1 MTLPF
6 PSWLRDYDRRWVNAD
21 VVAGLTTA
29 AVVIPKAMAY
39 ATIAGLPVQVGLCT
53 AFVPGIVYALLGGSR
68 VLSTSTTTTLAILTA
83 AALGEA
89 LPGAD
94 SARLVAGVATL
105 AVLVGVILV
114 AAAILRLGFVA
125 NFISEPVLAGFKAGI
140 GLVIVVDQL
149 PKLFG
154 LQIVKVGF
162 LRELGS
168 LLASLGRTSLPT
180 LLVSIAAAALLV
192 LLHRWLPRVP
202 ASLVVV
208 GLGIAASAAFGLAE
222 RGVKIVGA
230 IPAGL
235 PSPLLPDLGLLPVL
249 WPAAIGIALMSF
261 TETIAAGRAFVAHG
275 DHRPAANRELLATG
289 VANAA
294 GGFLGAMP
302 AGGGT
307 SQTAVNHQAGAK
319 TQLAGLVTG
328 LAAVATLL
336 FLAPAL
342 ALLPQAVLAAIVVF
356 YSVELVNL
364 SEFRAIARVRQMELV
379 WSIAAFAGVV
389 LLGTLEG
396 ITVAVVMS
404 LLALAQ
410 QTNHPPVYV
419 VGRKPGTSFFRQRT
433 DRHPED
439 ETIPGLL
446 LIRVEGRIYFGN
458 AERVMDLMA
467 PLVMASSPRVI
478 VLDCS
483 AIADLEYSALK
494 MLADVEERV
503 RASGAELWVAALNP
517 EVRAVVQRSPL
528 GDQLGHERMCF
539 NLEDAVARFQ
549 GAAAPGTGGTP

>member
-1 MTLPF
+1 M
-6 PSWLRDYDRRWVNAD
+6 
-21 VVAGLTTA
+21 VVALGVA
-29 AVVIPKAMAY
+29 AP
-39 ATIAGLPVQVGLCT
+39 
-53 AFVPGIVYALLGGSR
+53 
-68 VLSTSTTTTLAILTA
+68 
-83 AALGEA
+83 AALG
-89 LPGAD
+89 LPEHG
-94 SARLVAGVATL
+94 
-105 AVLVGVILV
+105 
-114 AAAILRLGFVA
+114 
-125 NFISEPVLAGFKAGI
+125 
-140 GLVIVVDQL
+140 
-149 PKLFG
+149 
-154 LQIVKVGF
+154 VKV
-162 LRELGS
+162 
-168 LLASLGRTSLPT
+168 
-180 LLVSIAAAALLV
+180 I
-192 LLHRWLPRVP
+192 
-202 ASLVVV
+202 
-208 GLGIAASAAFGLAE
+208 
-222 RGVKIVGA
+222 GA

-235 PSPLLPDLGLLPVL
+235 PSPVLPDLDLVRIL

-275 DHRPAANRELLATG
+275 EHRPAANRELLATG
-289 VANAA
+289 IANAA
-294 GGFLGAMP
+294 GGALGAMP

-307 SQTAVNHQAGAK
+307 SQTAVNEKAGAR

-336 FLAPAL
+336 FLSPAL

-356 YSVELVNL
+356 YSVELVSL
-364 SEFRAIARVRQMELV
+364 AEFRAIARVRQMELV

-419 VGRKPGTSFFRQRT
+419 VGRKPGTNVFRLRT

-467 PLVMASSPRVI
+467 PLVQASNPRVI

-494 MLADVEERV
+494 MLSDMEERV
-503 RASGAELWVAALNP
+503 RAAGAELWVAALNP
-517 EVRAVVQRSPL
+517 EVRAVVKRSPL
-528 GDQLGHERMCF
+528 GEQLGQERMCF
-539 NLEDAVARFQ
+539 NLEDAVARYQ
-549 GAAAPGTGGTP
+549 GAPAHAAEGTS

>member
-1 MTLPF
+1 MMLPF
-6 PSWLRDYDRRWVNAD
+6 PTWLRDYDRRWLGAD
-21 VVAGLTTA
+21 AVAGLTTA
-29 AVVIPKAMAY
+29 AVVLPKAMAY

-68 VLSTSTTTTLAILTA
+68 VLSSSTTTTLAILTA
-83 AALGEA
+83 SALTEA

-94 SARLVAGVATL
+94 AARLVTGVATL
-105 AVLVGVILV
+105 AMLVGVILV
-114 AAAILRLGFVA
+114 AAGILRLGFVA

-149 PKLFG
+149 PKLLG
-154 LQIVKVGF
+154 LQAVKIGF

-168 LLASLGRTSLPT
+168 VVANLGKTSLPT

-192 LLHRWLPRVP
+192 LLHRWMPRVP

-208 GLGIAASAAFGLAE
+208 ALGIAATAALGLPAH
-222 RGVKIVGA
+222 GVKVIGA

-235 PSPLLPDLGLLPVL
+235 PSPVLPDLDLVRIL

-275 DHRPAANRELLATG
+275 EHRPAANRELLATG
-289 VANAA
+289 IANAA
-294 GGFLGAMP
+294 GGALGAMP

-307 SQTAVNHQAGAK
+307 SQTAVNEQAGAR

-336 FLAPAL
+336 FLSPVL

-356 YSVELVNL
+356 YSVELVSL
-364 SEFRAIARVRQMELV
+364 AEFRAIARVRRMELV

-404 LLALAQ
+404 LVALAQ

-419 VGRKPGTSFFRQRT
+419 VGRKPGTNVFRQRT

-439 ETIPGLL
+439 ESIPGLL

-467 PLVMASSPRVI
+467 PLVRASNPRVI

-494 MLADVEERV
+494 MLSDMEERV
-503 RASGAELWVAALNP
+503 RDGGAELWVAALNP
-517 EVRAVVQRSPL
+517 EVRAVVKRSPL
-528 GDQLGHERMCF
+528 GDQLGQERMCF

-549 GAAAPGTGGTP
+549 GAAAAGSGGTP

>member
-1 MTLPF
+1 MILPF
-6 PSWLRDYDRRWVNAD
+6 PTWLRDYDRRWLGAD

-29 AVVIPKAMAY
+29 AVVLPKAMAY

-83 AALGEA
+83 SALTES

-94 SARLVAGVATL
+94 AARLVAGVATL
-105 AVLVGVILV
+105 AMLVGGILV
-114 AAAILRLGFVA
+114 VAGILRLGFVA

-149 PKLFG
+149 PKLLG
-154 LQIVKVGF
+154 LHVVKIGF

-168 LLASLGRTSLPT
+168 VLANLGKTSLPT
-180 LLVSIAAAALLV
+180 VLVSVAAAALLV

-208 GLGIAASAAFGLAE
+208 ALGVAATAALGLPAH
-222 RGVKIVGA
+222 GVKVIGA

-235 PSPLLPDLGLLPVL
+235 PSPVLPDLDLVRIL

-275 DHRPAANRELLATG
+275 EHRPAANRELLATG
-289 VANAA
+289 IANAA
-294 GGFLGAMP
+294 GGALGAMP

-307 SQTAVNHQAGAK
+307 SQTAVNEQAGAR

-336 FLAPAL
+336 FLSPAL

-356 YSVELVNL
+356 YSVELVSL
-364 SEFRAIARVRQMELV
+364 AEFRAIARVRRMELV
-379 WSIAAFAGVV
+379 WSIAAFGGVV

-404 LLALAQ
+404 LVALAQ
-410 QTNHPPVYV
+410 QANHPPVYV
-419 VGRKPGTSFFRQRT
+419 VGRKPGTNVFRQRT

-439 ETIPGLL
+439 ESIPGLL
-446 LIRVEGRIYFGN
+446 LLRVEGRIYFGN

-467 PLVMASSPRVI
+467 PLVQASNPRVI

-494 MLADVEERV
+494 MLSDMEERV
-503 RASGAELWVAALNP
+503 RAAGAELWVAALNP
-517 EVRAVVQRSPL
+517 EVRAVVKR
-528 GDQLGHERMCF
+528 
-539 NLEDAVARFQ
+539 
-549 GAAAPGTGGTP
+549 

>member
-1 MTLPF
+1 MTLPV
-6 PSWLRDYDRRWVNAD
+6 PTWLRGYDRRWVGAD
-21 VVAGLTTA
+21 VVAGLTAA

-94 SARLVAGVATL
+94 AARLLAGVATL
-105 AVLVGVILV
+105 AMLVGVILV
-114 AAAILRLGFVA
+114 VAAILRLGFVA

-154 LQIVKVGF
+154 LHVVKVGF

-168 LLASLGRTSLPT
+168 LLASLGKTSIPT
-180 LLVSIAAAALLV
+180 LLVSISAAALLV

-202 ASLVVV
+202 ASLVAV
-208 GLGIAASAAFGLAE
+208 GLGIAASAAFGLAAH
-222 RGVKIVGA
+222 GVKVVGA

-235 PSPLLPDLGLLPVL
+235 PSPVLPDLDLLRVL

-289 VANAA
+289 IANAA
-294 GGFLGAMP
+294 GGLLGAMP

-307 SQTAVNHQAGAK
+307 SQTAVNDRAGAK

-328 LAAVATLL
+328 IAAVATLL
-336 FLAPAL
+336 FLSPAL

-356 YSVELVNL
+356 YSVELVSL
-364 SEFRAIARVRQMELV
+364 SEFRAIARVRRMELV
-379 WSIAAFAGVV
+379 WSIAAFGGVV

-396 ITVAVVMS
+396 ITVAVVIS

-410 QTNHPPVYV
+410 QTNHPPVYA
-419 VGRKPGTSFFRQRT
+419 VGRKPGTNGFRKLT
-433 DRHPED
+433 DRHAED
-439 ETIPGLL
+439 ETFPGLL

-467 PLVMASSPRVI
+467 PLVQASNPRVI

-517 EVRAVVQRSPL
+517 EVRPVVERSPL
-528 GDQLGHERMCF
+528 GEQLGHERMCF
-539 NLEDAVARFQ
+539 NLEDALARFQ
-549 GAAAPGTGGTP
+549 GAPSHGSGGTS

>member
-6 PSWLRDYDRRWVNAD
+6 PTWLRGYDRRWVGAD
-21 VVAGLTTA
+21 VIAGLTAA

-39 ATIAGLPVQVGLCT
+39 ATIAGLPVQVGLVT

-83 AALGEA
+83 SALTEA

-94 SARLVAGVATL
+94 AARLVAGVATL
-105 AVLVGVILV
+105 AVIVGVILV
-114 AAAILRLGFVA
+114 AASILRLGFVA

-149 PKLFG
+149 PKLLG
-154 LQIVKVGF
+154 VNVPKGNF
-162 LRELGS
+162 LHDVGS

-180 LLVSIAAAALLV
+180 LLVSLAAALLLV

-208 GLGIAASAAFGLAE
+208 GLGIAASAALHLAAH
-222 RGVKIVGA
+222 GVKVLGA

-235 PSPLLPDLGLLPVL
+235 PSPTLPDLGLLRAL
-249 WPAAIGIALMSF
+249 GPAAVGIALMSF

-275 DHRPAANRELLATG
+275 DHRPAANRELFATG
-289 VANAA
+289 IANAA
-294 GGFLGAMP
+294 GCLLGAMP

-307 SQTAVNHQAGAK
+307 SQTAVNDQAGAK

-328 LAAVATLL
+328 LAAVTTLL

-356 YSVELVNL
+356 YSVELVSL
-364 SEFRAIARVRQMELV
+364 AEFRAIARVRRMELV

-396 ITVAVVMS
+396 ITVAVVIS

-410 QTNHPPVYV
+410 QTNHPPVYA
-419 VGRKPGTSFFRQRT
+419 VGRKPATNVFRKPAE
-433 DRHPED
+433 RHPDD
-439 ETIPGLL
+439 ESFPGLL

-467 PLVMASSPRVI
+467 PLITAAAPRVI

-494 MLADVEERV
+494 MLADVEEQV
-503 RASGAELWVAALNP
+503 RASGAELWLAALNP
-517 EVRAVVQRSPL
+517 EVRRVVERSPL
-528 GDQLGHERMCF
+528 GAQIGHQRMCF

-549 GAAAPGTGGTP
+549 GALR